1 MNERVTAQALF
12 RHALTALLNIKSVTK
27 NIIRVKVFETSD
39 TKLGDRPLLAII
51 MNRLKKKIR
60 SGYHTGIQDIMLLM
74 YIMLLYDQSHL

>member
-1 MNERVTAQALF
+1 MNERVIAQALF
-12 RHALTALLNIKSVTK
+12 RNALTALLNIKSVTK
-27 NIIRVKVFETSD
+27 HIIRVKVFETSD

-60 SGYHTGIQDIMLLM
+60 SGYHGIQDIMLLM